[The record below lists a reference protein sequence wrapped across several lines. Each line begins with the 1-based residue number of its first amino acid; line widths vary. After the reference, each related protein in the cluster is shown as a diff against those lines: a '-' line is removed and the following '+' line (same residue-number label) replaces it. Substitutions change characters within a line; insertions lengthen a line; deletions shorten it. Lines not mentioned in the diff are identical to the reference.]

1 MSLCIVCG
9 VRPGVKPLDVSEK
22 FVGYPDLF
30 AGSMVCE
37 VCSKL
42 FEDRRL
48 RASNWILINNE
59 FKVLDKKELLSVLR
73 DPPVGSIV
81 YVKSSGKKYGFLRC
95 MRFASTKS
103 YVALCGEDE
112 GPVIVSRDRLAA
124 LVDLAV
130 EAYKRFRKKTVLLD
144 GCSPN
149 DWVYEDLCKRI
160 EEVRGDP
167 AWRIVVRAL

>member
-1 MSLCIVCG
+1 MSLCVVCG
-9 VRPGVKPLDVSEK
+9 VRPGAKPLDVSEK

-48 RASNWILINNE
+48 RASNWVLVSSE
-59 FKVLDKKELLSVLR
+59 FRVLDKKELLSVLR
-73 DPPVGSIV
+73 SPPVASLI
-81 YVKSSGKKYGFLRC
+81 YVKSGGKKYGFLRC
-95 MRFASTKS
+95 MRFTSTKS
-103 YVALCGEDE
+103 CAALCGEDE
-112 GPVIVSRDRLAA
+112 GPVIIAKDRLAT

-130 EAYKRFRKKTVLLD
+130 EAYKKLKKKSVLLD

-149 DWVYEDLCKRI
+149 EWVCEDLCRRI

>member
-1 MSLCIVCG
+1 VCS

-37 VCSKL
+37 ICSKL
-42 FEDRRL
+42 FEDRKL
-48 RASNWILINNE
+48 RASNWILVNNE
-59 FKVLDKKELLSVLR
+59 YRVLDKKELLNVLKS
-73 DPPVGSIV
+73 PPVGSIV

-95 MRFASTKS
+95 MRFTSTKS

-112 GPVIVSRDRLAA
+112 GSVIIARNRLAT

-130 EAYKRFRKKTVLLD
+130 EAYKRFRKKSVLLD
-144 GCSPN
+144 GCSPSE
-149 DWVYEDLCKRI
+149 WVYEDLCRRI